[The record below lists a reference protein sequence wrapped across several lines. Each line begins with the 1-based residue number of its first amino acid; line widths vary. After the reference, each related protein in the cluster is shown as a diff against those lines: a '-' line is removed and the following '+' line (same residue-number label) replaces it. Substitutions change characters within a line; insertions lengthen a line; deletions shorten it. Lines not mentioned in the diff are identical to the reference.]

1 MDVGSTDVPFSVED
15 SRNRCRVA
23 RRRILDIS
31 QSVAALHGAPAFSC
45 LEIVDA
51 VYYGLMRRSPL
62 GTFVDTFIMSKGH
75 GYLAQLVA
83 LEALGVISSK
93 VVDEYCTPHG
103 LLGAHPDRGVPGIT
117 AATGSLGHGLG
128 IALGIAVADRNSSL
142 RDDDNPGTTF
152 VVLSDGELQEGSTWE
167 AILLASSLSLPNLVA
182 IVDNNDFQSLGRT
195 SETHPSLYPIDEKFR
210 AFGWEAV
217 NVDGHASEDVVRAV
231 ASRSGVKPLAVVAKT
246 TKGKGVSFME
256 DVPIW
261 HYRSPSPDEYRQ
273 AIAELAGDRGA

>member
-1 MDVGSTDVPFSVED
+1 MGTAFSVSD
-15 SRNRCRVA
+15 SRNRCRAA

-31 QSVAALHGAPAFSC
+31 QSVSALHGAPAFSC
-45 LEIVDA
+45 MEIVDA
-51 VYYGLMRRSPL
+51 VYYGLMKRDPV
-62 GTFVDTFIMSKGH
+62 GTLIDTFIMSKGH
-75 GYLAQLVA
+75 GYLAQLA
-83 LEALGVISSK
+83 TLEALGVITSA
-93 VVDEYCTPHG
+93 VIDEYCTPHG
-103 LLGAHPDRGVPGIT
+103 LLGAHPDSGVPGIT

-128 IALGIAVADRNSSL
+128 IALGIALADRNSGL
-142 RDDDNPGTTF
+142 RDGEQPRTTF

-167 AILLASSLSLPNLVA
+167 AILLASSLSISNLVA

-195 SETHPSLYPIDEKFR
+195 SETHPSLYPIDEKFQ

-217 NVDGHASEDVVRAV
+217 NVDGHASEEVVRAV
-231 ASRSGVKPLAVVAKT
+231 SSRSGVMPLAVVAKT

-273 AIAELAGDRGA
+273 AIADLAGDRDA